1 MVRGQT
7 NLKERGKIFM
17 PIMSA
22 DQYVVNELLN
32 EKAKNSQLE
41 EANLF
46 LREDNRELEKENKK
60 LKDVVTKLFYVEE
73 TSNGNGYRL
82 SVKGLGYCSDS
93 TIAYE
98 WTQDIE
104 KMSPEFLELIDA
116 LGLILPTPTKKDL
129 ENDPELVEQAM
140 EKAKELQE
148 EQKESEK

>member
-1 MVRGQT
+1 
-7 NLKERGKIFM
+7 M

-60 LKDVVTKLFYVEE
+60 LKDVIKKLFYVEE
-73 TSNGNGYRL
+73 TLGKCGYNICVND
-82 SVKGLGYCSDS
+82 SDGYFKGF
-93 TIAYE
+93 IATTYHKNPE
-98 WTQDIE
+98 EIE
-104 KMSPEFLELIDA
+104 PKFMALLNA
-116 LGLILPTPTKKDL
+116 LGLDLPTPTNEDL

-148 EQKESEK
+148 EKKESEK